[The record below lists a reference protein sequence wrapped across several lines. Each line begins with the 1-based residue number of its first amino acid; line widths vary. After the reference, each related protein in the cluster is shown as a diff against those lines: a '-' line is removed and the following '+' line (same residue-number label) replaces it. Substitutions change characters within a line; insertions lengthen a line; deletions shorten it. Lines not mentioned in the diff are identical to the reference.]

1 MRTRCPVAAKIASAR
16 GASVILIYDPMML
29 WFDPSID
36 ITDKVIGALR
46 DQSVEFS
53 LSDIETTPTAET
65 DETPGGLVEETLPA
79 AE

>member
-1 MRTRCPVAAKIASAR
+1 
-16 GASVILIYDPMML
+16 MML

-36 ITDKVIGALR
+36 ITDEVIGALR

-53 LSDIETTPTAET
+53 LSDIDTQPTAEIN
-65 DETPGGLVEETLPA
+65 EPPGGSVEEVLPA